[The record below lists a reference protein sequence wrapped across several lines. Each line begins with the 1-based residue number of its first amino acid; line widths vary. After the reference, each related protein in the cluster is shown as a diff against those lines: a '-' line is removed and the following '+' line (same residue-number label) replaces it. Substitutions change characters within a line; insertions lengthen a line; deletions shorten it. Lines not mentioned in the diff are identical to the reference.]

1 MSYEET
7 FVLAPCSGCCG
18 ALRRRLRRQR
28 SGPPNSP
35 PQPDEDVLTDF
46 EIEFR
51 DLEPGGA
58 TVVIAPKDKTKTYW
72 FNLLTREDFE
82 AFPDEESLVLT
93 DYTYLEQVAANNGVT
108 LEQLLEGELF
118 RGDKTW
124 EYKALAPETSYT
136 FYIYGLDTSGN
147 ATTAVNHVG
156 FTTPEVQPVDCT
168 FEITASEVTTSSFKL
183 TVAPSDAKC
192 AYYYDVFTQE
202 VWYDMCG
209 GDPDKV
215 PAFMDEYIQEVA
227 VQMGLTVPEV
237 VARMSSYGERSE
249 LFQYLDAGTT
259 YYAFAI
265 GLGPDG
271 TTTTPAAVRE
281 VQTEAQPVNTFAVEE
296 VEIGFDKA
304 SFRVLPSQDEAY
316 VALYELQEYFEGM
329 SDQEMIEE
337 VIRAYGADLGNRIH
351 AGSNVVSEEMLV
363 PDKPYYLLVFGYA
376 YGEVSTPLFKHPFT
390 TQKAQ
395 KVDCTFEITIRNVMK
410 NTADAT
416 ITPSDDKA
424 SYFFHVIPAAEYAEN
439 GGDEQAIRDYANR
452 IIDDLLSTVTMPRY
466 EMLTRTLA
474 RGTMK
479 WSLEELEAG
488 TAYYV
493 FAVGMTADGSFTTA
507 VVMSDPFVTQAEGT
521 SVATLEFLPNIMSAG
536 SLHPDEALVYG
547 WFYPKHA
554 AYTLVSNF
562 VDDDSVYRMEDA
574 QALGYL
580 AANSEQYHDS
590 AISVW
595 NYVPF
600 GHTVYYVAAA
610 YDADNLPVLVRET
623 VTPQDPSVSS
633 VCRPLKHYCTFDLA
647 APGLSGRP
655 ERCTELK
662 IEGLRGLFAPVA
674 PRVRSLDT
682 IR

>member
-1 MSYEET
+1 MQ
-7 FVLAPCSGCCG
+7 
-18 ALRRRLRRQR
+18 RQR
-28 SGPPNSP
+28 PGRRNSP
-35 PQPDEDVLTDF
+35 PQPGEDVLTDF
-46 EIEFR
+46 EIEVR
-51 DLEPGGA
+51 NLEPGGA
-58 TVVIAPKDKTKTYW
+58 TLSIAPKDKSKTYW
-72 FNLLTREDFE
+72 FNLLTKADFE
-82 AFPDEESLVLT
+82 AFSDEESLILT

-108 LEQLLEGELF
+108 LEQLLEEELF

-124 EYKALAPETSYT
+124 EYNALAPETSYT
-136 FYIYGLDTSGN
+136 FYIYGLDTEGN
-147 ATTAVNHVG
+147 ATTAVNHIG

-168 FEITASEVTTSSFKL
+168 FAITASEVTTSSFKL
-183 TVAPSDAKC
+183 TVAPSDEKC

-215 PAFMDEYIQEVA
+215 PAFMDEYIREVA
-227 VQMGLTVPEV
+227 VQMGLSVPQV
-237 VARMSSYGERSE
+237 VARMSSYGEQSE
-249 LFQYLDAGTT
+249 LFQYLDAGAT

-271 TTTTPAAVRE
+271 TTTTPAAVKE
-281 VQTEAQPVNTFAVEE
+281 VRMEAPPVNTFAVEE
-296 VEIGFDKA
+296 VEVGFDKV

-329 SDQEMIEE
+329 SDEEMIDE
-337 VIRAYGADLGNRIH
+337 VIRAYGADLESRIY

-363 PDKPYYLLVFGYA
+363 PDKPYYLLIFGYA
-376 YGEVSTPLFKHPFT
+376 YGEVTTPLFKHSFT

-395 KVDCTFEITIRNVMK
+395 KVDCTFQITVRNVMK

-452 IIDDLLSTVTMPRY
+452 IIDQLLATVSMPRY

-474 RGTMK
+474 RGAMK
-479 WSLEELEAG
+479 WSLDELEAG

-493 FAVGMTADGSFTTA
+493 FAVGMTADGTFTTPVA
-507 VVMSDPFVTQAEGT
+507 LSDPFATQAEGT

-536 SLHPDEALVYG
+536 SSHPGEALVYG
-547 WFYPKHA
+547 WFYPKNA
-554 AYTLVSNF
+554 VYTLVSNLL
-562 VDDDSVYRMEDA
+562 DDDSVYKMEDA

-580 AANSEQYHDS
+580 AANSEKFNDS

-595 NYVPF
+595 NYVPY

-633 VCRPLKHYCTFDLA
+633 VGRPVKQYRTFDLA
-647 APGLSGRP
+647 APGLAGRP
-655 ERCTELK
+655 ERPTEAK

-674 PRVRSLDT
+674 TSVRTSDT